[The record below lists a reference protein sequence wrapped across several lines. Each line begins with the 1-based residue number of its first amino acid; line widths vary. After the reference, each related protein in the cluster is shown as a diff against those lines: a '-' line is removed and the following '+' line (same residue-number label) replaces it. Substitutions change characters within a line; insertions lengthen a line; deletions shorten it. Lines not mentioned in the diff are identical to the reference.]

1 MSLDDR
7 LEQNI
12 AIRGFESVNGDG
24 EYFGN
29 LDENSVEVIKQAI
42 LTDLL
47 GIIGEE
53 KHDKGFMRP
62 APEYGPGYSVG
73 RPKCEALDGDECT
86 CGADIA
92 NSTRDKIREKIKAYC
107 E

>member
-29 LDENSVEVIKQAI
+29 LDENSVEVSNK
-42 LTDLL
+42 L
-47 GIIGEE
+47 
-53 KHDKGFMRP
+53 
-62 APEYGPGYSVG
+62 Y
-73 RPKCEALDGDECT
+73 
-86 CGADIA
+86 
-92 NSTRDKIREKIKAYC
+92 
-107 E
+107 

>member
-1 MSLDDR
+1 MSLDEV

-29 LDENSVEVIKQAI
+29 LDESSVEVIKQAI

-47 GIIGEE
+47 EIIGEDVNPDE
-53 KHDKGFMRP
+53 FELSRYK
-62 APEYGPGYSVG
+62 YSIKNQL
-73 RPKCEALDGDECT
+73 RQEL
-86 CGADIA
+86 
-92 NSTRDKIREKIKAYC
+92 REKIKAYC